1 MESQATAAQAA
12 VVLAVRSATVATIA
26 LEPTATAAIPLVEVA
41 ATVSVAVAAEALAAA
56 RQPLQPRVS
65 LHVPH
70 LAMAVRSEEATEV
83 EASEVLT
90 AQEAHTAQAVVA
102 SVEEDKIENYK

>member
-12 VVLAVRSATVATIA
+12 VVLAVRSATVATTA

-56 RQPLQPRVS
+56 RQPLLPRVS

-83 EASEVLT
+83 EVSEVLT
-90 AQEAHTAQAVVA
+90 AQAAHTAQAVVA
-102 SVEEDKIENYK
+102 LVEEDKIENNK